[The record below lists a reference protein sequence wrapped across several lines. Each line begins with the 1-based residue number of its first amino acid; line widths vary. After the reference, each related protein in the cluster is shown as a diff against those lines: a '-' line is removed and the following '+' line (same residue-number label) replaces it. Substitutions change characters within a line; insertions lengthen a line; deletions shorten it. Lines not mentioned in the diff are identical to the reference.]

1 MTTVRDP
8 VALPTPLDLDDA
20 DRRLPLE
27 AGTAVSMPELSR
39 IRGARP
45 LALRLLVATTGDG
58 GVLPEDVGYDE
69 ESQTGVY
76 EGLPPGVYMT
86 KNPPKTYGPTA
97 PSGQLDA
104 PDDPGP
110 SDD

>member
-1 MTTVRDP
+1 MTTVCEPEGR
-8 VALPTPLDLDDA
+8 TRPLGLDDA
-20 DRRLPLE
+20 DLRLPLG
-27 AGTAVSMPELSR
+27 AGVPVRMPELED
-39 IRGARP
+39 IRGVRP
-45 LALRLLVATTGDG
+45 LALRLLAETTGDG
-58 GVLPEDVGYDE
+58 GILPGDIGYDE